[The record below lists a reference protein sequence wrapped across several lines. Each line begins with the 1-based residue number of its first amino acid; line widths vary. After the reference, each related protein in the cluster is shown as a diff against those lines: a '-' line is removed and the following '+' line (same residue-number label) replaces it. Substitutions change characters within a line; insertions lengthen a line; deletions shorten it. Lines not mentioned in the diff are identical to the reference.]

1 MCIRDRIRT
10 HGALF
15 KLTAFRVPRTRPD
28 YATPPCS
35 IILDYM
41 KYETDTEKM
50 KVALEQAELAFE
62 LNEVPVGAA
71 LFDSNNK
78 LICADHNKRELN
90 QDPTAHAEVLVL
102 KKASE
107 EFKSW
112 RLEGTTLAVTL
123 EPDPMCAGAIVNA
136 RIARL
141 IYGSSNEKAGAA
153 WTLYNIP
160 QDPRLNHYVEMVDGV
175 LLEETEELL
184 TSFFENRR

>member
-1 MCIRDRIRT
+1 
-10 HGALF
+10 
-15 KLTAFRVPRTRPD
+15 
-28 YATPPCS
+28 
-35 IILDYM
+35 M

-50 KVALEQAELAFE
+50 KVALEQAELAYE

-102 KKASE
+102 KRASE

-141 IYGSSNEKAGAA
+141 IYGASNEKAGAA
-153 WTLYNIP
+153 WTSYNIP
-160 QDPRLNHYVEMVDGV
+160 QDPRLNHYVEMKDGV

>member
-1 MCIRDRIRT
+1 M
-10 HGALF
+10 
-15 KLTAFRVPRTRPD
+15 PRTRPD

-41 KYETDTEKM
+41 KYETDIEKM
-50 KVALEQAELAFE
+50 KVALGQAQLAYD

-71 LFDSNNK
+71 LFDSKNK

-90 QDPTAHAEVLVL
+90 QDPTAHAEILVL

-136 RIARL
+136 RIGRL
-141 IYGSSNEKAGAA
+141 IYGAANEKAGAA
-153 WTLYNIP
+153 WTLFNIP
-160 QDPRLNHYVEMVDGV
+160 QDPRLNHYVEMVDSV